1 MVQNVTY
8 HCPHL
13 DTPRPPLAPSFA
25 SSSADLSELPSLYFC
40 EECDAIRCS
49 ECISVEVASY
59 YCPNCL
65 FDVPTANVRADKNSH
80 EIGWL
85 FEKPSSLASQAVNVY
100 PIPEEEQAEFDQLKD
115 HLENYIQDTP
125 SVNPK
130 TGHSRRV
137 PTRHIGK
144 ITQAA
149 ARALG
154 RDVPG
159 SPLARPKRRVAG
171 DDKGRAGWDELGK
184 YEAKHAW
191 RSDEQG
197 NGGSDIDAL
206 REMTG
211 EDITPLDKRWEG
223 AWAVPSTA
231 KDAVPERIPLQAKLT
246 KRCPSPTCRHIL
258 IQPDT
263 KSVRML
269 IKMVASNYL
278 PALELGRRRHRR
290 GETVPAGM
298 TEEDMERRRKDRRRA
313 RLAPG
318 QEADQDMREPLKAG
332 EVLAFTNPLYDPIQI
347 RLSAPYQKHS
357 IPPNHL
363 IHIPTAHFTVG
374 ALKETFAYD
383 DEDDDDSGGEDE
395 FDDRKRLSLTRST
408 RAHPGAS
415 DVEKRGNVS
424 KVGLELEVLPSAE
437 EGPVEQFDLEVRFT
451 YRADDAEGAKD
462 KEPEYKTFTFWT
474 RVHAGGVVP
483 DYE

>member
-1 MVQNVTY
+1 M
-8 HCPHL
+8 
-13 DTPRPPLAPSFA
+13 
-25 SSSADLSELPSLYFC
+25 
-40 EECDAIRCS
+40 
-49 ECISVEVASY
+49 
-59 YCPNCL
+59 
-65 FDVPTANVRADKNSH
+65 
-80 EIGWL
+80 
-85 FEKPSSLASQAVNVY
+85 NVY
-100 PIPEEEQAEFDQLKD
+100 TVPEEEQAEFDQLKD
-115 HLENYIQDTP
+115 HLETYIQDAP

-154 RDVPG
+154 RDIPG
-159 SPLARPKRRVAG
+159 SPLARPKRRTAA

-191 RSDEQG
+191 RSDEP
-197 NGGSDIDAL
+197 NGESDIDAL

-211 EDITPLDKRWEG
+211 EDIVPLEKRWDG
-223 AWAVPSTA
+223 AWAIPKTA
-231 KDAVPERIPLQAKLT
+231 KEAVPQRIPLQAKLT

-290 GETVPAGM
+290 GETVPEGM
-298 TEEDMERRRKDRRRA
+298 TEEDMEKRRKERRRA
-313 RLAPG
+313 RLVPG
-318 QEADQDMREPLKAG
+318 QEVDQDMREPLRAG
-332 EVLAFTNPLYDPIQI
+332 EVVSPQACKGSRELTLQYSFQLAFTNPLYDPIQI
-347 RLSAPYQKHS
+347 RLSAPHQKHAV
-357 IPPNHL
+357 PPNHL

-383 DEDDDDSGGEDE
+383 DEDDDESGLEDE

-408 RAHPGAS
+408 RNQGSAS

-424 KVGLELEVLPSAE
+424 KVGLELEVLPGAA
-437 EGPVEQFDLEVRFT
+437 EGPVEVRMSEVADPKMSVLGREQAVCIR
-451 YRADDAEGAKD
+451 RAV
-462 KEPEYKTFTFWT
+462 F
-474 RVHAGGVVP
+474 VV
-483 DYE
+483 